1 MERLDGKCPMKILI
15 GTNYLGPIAG
25 SELVAFEFATHFRE
39 RGHEVHLFAN
49 ISGSPMADLC
59 RERLG
64 VEVITAPDA
73 IDPLSYDLLYLQHH
87 VAGVL
92 TFRRTAHMRE
102 KTAVVFG
109 RLGRRTFMES
119 GGWRHD
125 RILADHVFANSELTA
140 EKLKAVGTE
149 APVTVF
155 YNAAP
160 DAFFRDRPS
169 AGRHLKTITVV
180 TNHPDPDLF
189 QALDILS
196 GTYDV
201 RRIGQGLPGYQL
213 VTPQTIHDSDLV
225 ISIGKTVPYALA
237 ARTPVYVYDHFGGP
251 GYLRPETFAN
261 ARRYNFSGRCCERRL
276 PPDALAA
283 EIVGDY
289 PKGVAFAH
297 DLADAELDRFRLQRY
312 ADLMLA
318 VAPSCNST
326 RLAALA
332 ADPMIENER
341 QLADHVRALYR
352 IVTGTPP

>member
-1 MERLDGKCPMKILI
+1 MKILI
-15 GTNYLGPIAG
+15 GTNQLGPIAG
-25 SELVAFEFATHFRE
+25 SEIVAFEFAAQFRE

-49 ISGSPMADLC
+49 LSGTPMADLC
-59 RERLG
+59 RKRLG
-64 VEVITAPDA
+64 VEVITTPEAV
-73 IDPLSYDLLYLQHH
+73 DPLSYDLLYLQHH
-87 VAGVL
+87 VAGL
-92 TFRRTAHMRE
+92 FAFRETGHMRE
-102 KTAVVFG
+102 KTAIVFG

-169 AGRHLKTITVV
+169 VGGRLKTITVV

-189 QALDILS
+189 QALEVLSRTCDI
-196 GTYDV
+196 
-201 RRIGQGLPGYQL
+201 RRIGQGLPDYQL

-225 ISIGKTVPYALA
+225 IAIGKTVPYALA

-251 GYLRPETFAN
+251 GYLRPDTFAN
-261 ARRYNFSGRCCERRL
+261 ARRHNFSGRCCERRL

-283 EIVGDY
+283 EIVHDY
-289 PKGVAFAH
+289 PQGVAFAR
-297 DLADAELDRFRLQRY
+297 DLADAELDRFKLQRH

-318 VAPSCNST
+318 VAPSCNRT

-341 QLADHVRALYR
+341 QLAEHVRIFYHIAAGSR
-352 IVTGTPP
+352 P